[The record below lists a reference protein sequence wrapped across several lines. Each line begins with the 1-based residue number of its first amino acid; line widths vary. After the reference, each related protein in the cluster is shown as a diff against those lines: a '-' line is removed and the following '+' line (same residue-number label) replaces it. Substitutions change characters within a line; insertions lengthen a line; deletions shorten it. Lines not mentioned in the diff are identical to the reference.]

1 MSLIIN
7 FVPAF
12 TVSASGINVFFTGSK
27 DLEENSFQPL
37 ALAGLVARIPGSYP
51 GYPGS
56 IPGQGIKL
64 SLHATAHY
72 CFSEINSS
80 LIFWFNTSIPKEM
93 IKPL

>member
-56 IPGQGIKL
+56 IPGQRIKIL
-64 SLHATAHY
+64 FHATIHCCLA
-72 CFSEINSS
+72 EIN
-80 LIFWFNTSIPKEM
+80 IRQFKDKFNTKQGVW
-93 IKPL
+93 LAL

>member
-1 MSLIIN
+1 MHFSLG
-7 FVPAF
+7 
-12 TVSASGINVFFTGSK
+12 TRASEIY
-27 DLEENSFQPL
+27 SFRPL
-37 ALAGLVARIPGSYP
+37 ALAGLVARISGFHP
-51 GYPGS
+51 GYPVS